1 MGLFKNEVGRPSNET
16 LKKRR
21 IVAVV
26 LIFIVVLAI
35 GACVFYTVNYFKTA
49 GSSKNI
55 SAGSIYTNISVK
67 NNSSYIYVGNE
78 KTKKGDF
85 KVFSNNK
92 LEIDLNFAQK
102 ASITVRTTYDSA
114 KTYGVKVGN
123 KKYYYQVQTMVYDK
137 NTYWNDADFSATWTN
152 SANQGYDASESA
164 LTTDPNFKDIDNADF
179 TPQGADQVANK
190 SGDPRWFK

>member
-1 MGLFKNEVGRPSNET
+1 MGLFKNEVGRPSNEV

-21 IVAVV
+21 IVAAV

-92 LEIDLNFAQK
+92 LEIDLTK
-102 ASITVRTTYDSA
+102 MISISPLRALSTIILNCFLFSKDVPDIPSSA
-114 KTYGVKVGN
+114 
-123 KKYYYQVQTMVYDK
+123 
-137 NTYWNDADFSATWTN
+137 
-152 SANQGYDASESA
+152 
-164 LTTDPNFKDIDNADF
+164 
-179 TPQGADQVANK
+179 
-190 SGDPRWFK
+190 